1 MLTDVNLNV
10 NWVNKMWY
18 VCAMEYYLAL
28 KTEGNFVI
36 FDIKDE
42 F

>member
-1 MLTDVNLNV
+1 MYV
-10 NWVNKMWY
+10 WVNKMWY

-28 KTEGNFVI
+28 KKEGKFVI